1 MQNSTKTVDIPLHD
15 IKPLLEIEE
24 YSFYYLVVLVAIV
37 TVILIGLF
45 FLLYKYLKYKNRF
58 NIRKEHSKLLHNID
72 LSDAKK
78 AAYDIT
84 YYGATFRD
92 DSERMK
98 SAYESLV
105 EKLEAYKYKKH
116 VAEFDEDIKHLLE
129 RYIGMIDV

>member
-1 MQNSTKTVDIPLHD
+1 MQNSTKAVDIPLHD
-15 IKPLLEIEE
+15 IKPLLEIQE
-24 YSFYYLVVLVAIV
+24 YSFYYLVVLVTAVTIV
-37 TVILIGLF
+37 VIGLF
-45 FLLYKYLKYKNRF
+45 FLLYKYLKYRNRF
-58 NIRKEHSKLLHNID
+58 NIRKEHSKLLHSVD

-84 YYGATFRD
+84 YYGATFKD

-105 EKLEAYKYKKH
+105 EKLEAYKYKKY
-116 VAEFDEDIKHLLE
+116 VAEFDEEIRHSLE